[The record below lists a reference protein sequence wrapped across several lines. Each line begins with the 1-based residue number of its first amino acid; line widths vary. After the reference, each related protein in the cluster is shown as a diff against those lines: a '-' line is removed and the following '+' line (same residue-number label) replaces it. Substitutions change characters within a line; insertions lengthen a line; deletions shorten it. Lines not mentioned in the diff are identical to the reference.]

1 MDTLDLIRTFREVA
15 EHGSFSRAA
24 TARAMS
30 KANVSKYVA
39 ELERRLAVRLFHRST
54 RSVTLTDAGLLLLE
68 RSAPLVEM
76 IDLTRDELLQRAQLP
91 SGRLRVTAP
100 HALGALELPTL
111 LANFMS
117 EHPLVNI
124 SLDVNNRVVD
134 LVDEGVD
141 VALRVGR
148 IPDSNLI
155 VRKLRPV
162 TLVVCAAPSY
172 WESRGRP
179 THPESLSDHD
189 ALTYSLPGPVP
200 EWRFVIDGELVAIPL
215 QSRMDASD
223 AQPLVHMALAG
234 LGVICIPDMLVQA
247 HLDSGA
253 LQVVLH
259 DYQPKDHWLYAAYTQ
274 RRHNSAALKAFVAH
288 LEARWRA

>member
-39 ELERRLAVRLFHRST
+39 E
-54 RSVTLTDAGLLLLE
+54 LE

-100 HALGALELPTL
+100 HALGALELPSL

-134 LVDEGVD
+134 LVEEGVD

-155 VRKLRPV
+155 VRKLRPM
-162 TLVVCAAPSY
+162 TPSPTRCQAPCPS
-172 WESRGRP
+172 G
-179 THPESLSDHD
+179 
-189 ALTYSLPGPVP
+189 
-200 EWRFVIDGELVAIPL
+200 
-215 QSRMDASD
+215 
-223 AQPLVHMALAG
+223 G
-234 LGVICIPDMLVQA
+234 L
-247 HLDSGA
+247 
-253 LQVVLH
+253 
-259 DYQPKDHWLYAAYTQ
+259 
-274 RRHNSAALKAFVAH
+274 
-288 LEARWRA
+288 

>member
-39 ELERRLAVRLFHRST
+39 ELERRLGVRLFHRST
-54 RSVTLTDAGLLLLE
+54 RSVTLTDAGVLLLE
-68 RSAPLVEM
+68 RSTPLVEM

-100 HALGALELPTL
+100 HALGTLELPAL
-111 LANFMS
+111 LGQFMT

-124 SLDVNNRVVD
+124 SLDLNNRVVD

-141 VALRVGR
+141 LALRVGR

-155 VRKLRPV
+155 VRKLMPV
-162 TLVVCAAPSY
+162 AMVVCAAPAY
-172 WESRGRP
+172 WDARGHP
-179 THPESLSDHD
+179 LHPEALSDHD
-189 ALTYSLPGPVP
+189 ALTYSVTGPVP

-215 QSRMDASD
+215 QSRMDATD
-223 AQPLVHMALAG
+223 AQPLVQMALAG
-234 LGVICIPDMLVQA
+234 LGAICVPAMLVQP

-253 LQVVLH
+253 LQAVLTEH
-259 DYQPKDHWLYAAYTQ
+259 QPQDLWLYAAYTH
-274 RRHNSAALKAFVAH
+274 RRHNSAALKALIAF
-288 LEARWRA
+288 LEARWKT